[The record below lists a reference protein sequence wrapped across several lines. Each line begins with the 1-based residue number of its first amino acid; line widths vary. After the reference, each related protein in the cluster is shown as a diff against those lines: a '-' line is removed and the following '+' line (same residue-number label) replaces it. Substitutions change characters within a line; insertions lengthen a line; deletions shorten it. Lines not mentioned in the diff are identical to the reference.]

1 MGSLYHLQA
10 CWDKR
15 REQFFQILVRVVAL
29 GEVPSH
35 GSSGRRKTNMA
46 TVKTIAL
53 MEKAE
58 VGKGGVG

>member
-15 REQFFQILVRVVAL
+15 REQFFQILVAV
-29 GEVPSH
+29 GEVPRH
-35 GSSGRRKTNMA
+35 GSSGCRKTNMA
-46 TVKTIAL
+46 TVKTTAL